1 MKKTLYLLPFILYLT
16 FFALIIAIG
25 GSLQSFVVPD
35 FYLLL
40 ALLLICGLGAIS
52 KKKVFNVIGEI
63 ALFIVSFALIK
74 MGIENDYFALA
85 EVKIAAS
92 LLIYYLIA
100 FIISKDKLLITMTG
114 AIIGILLIL
123 FVPIKFQY
131 IDGGTT
137 EYRAIAYRFFK
148 WNRLMDDGNHYNAED
163 LHWFPN
169 NFHSFEYYT
178 PVHSPLVTVSTN
190 NQEITCTKGTFQWT
204 KTVDG
209 ESIMTIADVFTSA
222 VHWDYNDMLTITDDN
237 IVKIN
242 TPYYISN
249 VKYTEYKEEYIND
262 DYDYVRPEFLDI
274 NYDSQ
279 NKFVDVSN
287 LEKGTYIIT
296 FKIHNDKDY
305 ADYGFKVEVKNKN

>member
-1 MKKTLYLLPFILYLT
+1 MKKTMYLLPFILYLT
-16 FFALIIAIG
+16 FFVLIIAIG

-35 FYLLL
+35 FFLLL

-52 KKKVFNVIGEI
+52 KKKVFNVIGAI
-63 ALFIVSFALIK
+63 ALFCVSFALIK
-74 MGIENDYFALA
+74 MGIENDYFVLA
-85 EVKIAAS
+85 EVKMAAS

-100 FIISKDKLLITMTG
+100 FIISKDKMLITMTG
-114 AIIGILLIL
+114 VIIGILLIL

-131 IDGGTT
+131 RDGGST

-148 WNRLMDDGNHYNAED
+148 WNKLMDDGNHYNAEN

-169 NFHSFEYYT
+169 NFHSLEYYE
-178 PVHSPLVTVSTN
+178 PIHSPLVTVSTN
-190 NQEITCTKGTFQWT
+190 NQEVTCTKGMFHWS
-204 KTVDG
+204 KNVDG
-209 ESIMTIADVFTSA
+209 EKIMLIADVFTSP
-222 VHWDYNDMLTITDDN
+222 VHWNYNDMLTVTDDN

-242 TPYYISN
+242 TSYNVSN

-262 DYDYVRPEFLDI
+262 DYDYVRPDFTEI

-287 LEKGTYIIT
+287 LETGTYIIT
-296 FKIHNDKDY
+296 FTIRNDKDY
-305 ADYGFKVEVKNKN
+305 ADYAFKVELKNKN

>member
-1 MKKTLYLLPFILYLT
+1 MKKTLYLLPFILYLI
-16 FFALIIAIG
+16 FFALIIALG
-25 GSLQSFVVPD
+25 GGLESFVVPD

-52 KKKVFNVIGEI
+52 KKKVFNLIGGI
-63 ALFIVSFALIK
+63 ALFTVSFALVK
-74 MGIENDYFALA
+74 MGIENNYLALA

-114 AIIGILLIL
+114 VIIGILLIL

-131 IDGGTT
+131 RDGGTT

-148 WNRLMDDGNHYNAED
+148 WNRLMDGGNHYNAED
-163 LHWFPN
+163 LHWFPH

-178 PVHSPLVTVSTN
+178 PVHSPKVTVSTN
-190 NQEITCTKGTFQWT
+190 NQEIMCSKGMFHWT

-209 ESIMTIADVFTSA
+209 ESIMTIADVFASA
-222 VHWDYNDMLTITDDN
+222 VHWDYNDMLTIIDDN

-242 TPYYISN
+242 TSYSISN
-249 VKYTEYKEEYIND
+249 VKYAEYKEEYANSDIDTVN
-262 DYDYVRPEFLDI
+262 PEFIEI
-274 NYDSQ
+274 NFNNE
-279 NKFVDVSN
+279 NKSIDLTN
-287 LEKGTYIIT
+287 LEAGTYIIT
-296 FKIHNDKDY
+296 FTIHNDKDY
-305 ADYGFKVEVKNKN
+305 ADYGFKVEIIR

>member
-16 FFALIIAIG
+16 FFALIIVLG

-35 FYLLL
+35 FFLLL

-52 KKKVFNVIGEI
+52 KKKVFNVIGVI
-63 ALFIVSFALIK
+63 ALFTVSFALIK
-74 MGIENDYFALA
+74 MGVENDYFILA

-100 FIISKDKLLITMTG
+100 FIISKDKMLITMTG
-114 AIIGILLIL
+114 IIIGILLIL

-131 IDGGTT
+131 RDGGSV

-148 WNRLMDDGNHYNAED
+148 WNKLMDDGNYYNAEN

-169 NFHSFEYYT
+169 NFNSLEYYE
-178 PVHSPLVTVSTN
+178 PIHSPLVTVSTN
-190 NQEITCTKGTFQWT
+190 NQEVTCTKGMFQWS

-209 ESIMTIADVFTSA
+209 ENIMLIADVFTSA
-222 VHWDYNDMLTITDDN
+222 VHWNYNDMLTITDDN

-262 DYDYVRPEFLDI
+262 DFDYVRPDFLDI

-279 NKFVDVSN
+279 NKTVALSN
-287 LEKGTYIIT
+287 LETGTYIIT
-296 FKIHNDKDY
+296 FTIHNDKDY
-305 ADYGFKVEVKNKN
+305 ADYAFKVNIK

>member
-1 MKKTLYLLPFILYLT
+1 VKKTLYLLPFILYLT

-52 KKKVFNVIGEI
+52 KKMVFNVIGEI

-100 FIISKDKLLITMTG
+100 FIISRDKMLITMTG
-114 AIIGILLIL
+114 VIIGILLIL

-131 IDGGTT
+131 RDGGSV

-148 WNRLMDDGNHYNAED
+148 WNKLMDDGNHYNAEN

-169 NFHSFEYYT
+169 NFHSLEYYE
-178 PVHSPLVTVSTN
+178 PIHSPLVTVSTN
-190 NQEITCTKGTFQWT
+190 DQEVTCTKGMFHWS

-209 ESIMTIADVFTSA
+209 EKIMLIADVFTSP
-222 VHWDYNDMLTITDDN
+222 VHWNFNDMLTVTDDN

-242 TPYYISN
+242 TSYNVSN
-249 VKYTEYKEEYIND
+249 VKYAEYKEEYIND
-262 DYDYVRPEFLDI
+262 DYDYVRPDFTEI

-287 LEKGTYIIT
+287 LETGAYIIT
-296 FKIHNDKDY
+296 FTIRNDKDY
-305 ADYGFKVEVKNKN
+305 ADYAFKVEVKNKN